1 MIRLFI
7 LLSALSLVVGE
18 TYRINTNGPAFV
30 DANQNA
36 WSPDAYFQGTGSTY
50 ESSANPIDTD
60 GPGVTSELL
69 YQTERYKDDV
79 YYKFPGKF
87 LVRILFRTI
96 RVSFSHVLL
105 PPFRHSDKRKLQGC
119 TSLCGNLRGHRRG
132 WTTSL

>member
-1 MIRLFI
+1 MRVPSCI
-7 LLSALSLVVGE
+7 LLVLSALSLVVGQ

-30 DANQNA
+30 DDNGNA
-36 WSPDAYFQGTGSTY
+36 WSADAYFQGTGSTY
-50 ESSANPIDTD
+50 KSSGKSIDTS

-87 LVRILFRTI
+87 GVRTPFRTI

-105 PPFRHSDKRKLQGC
+105 SPSSSQ
-119 TSLCGNLRGHRRG
+119 
-132 WTTSL
+132 

>member
-1 MIRLFI
+1 MVPPCLLL

-18 TYRINTNGPAFV
+18 TYRINTNGPAFI

-36 WSPDAYFQGTGSTY
+36 WSADAYFQGTGSTY
-50 ESSANPIDTD
+50 KSSGNPIDTS

-87 LVRILFRTI
+87 GCANTFSYDSCFFLSRIA
-96 RVSFSHVLL
+96 
-105 PPFRHSDKRKLQGC
+105 PPFS
-119 TSLCGNLRGHRRG
+119 S
-132 WTTSL
+132 